1 MKNLR
6 TILFSSFI
14 GASLGQGLT
23 LEIKQ
28 NEAYANLTAEE
39 RSAKMAKHV
48 EYLHAVG
55 QEILKDDDSDNESE
69 LDLIS
74 FDILAETYFMMES
87 SVGTPTQTASKY
99 FFTSTTQGTMMTGVG
114 CPADKCSETV
124 YDRTTSTSAK
134 YGGNCEFGR

>member
-1 MKNLR
+1 
-6 TILFSSFI
+6 
-14 GASLGQGLT
+14 
-23 LEIKQ
+23 
-28 NEAYANLTAEE
+28 
-39 RSAKMAKHV
+39 MAKHV

-74 FDILAETYFMMES
+74 FDILGETYFMMES
-87 SVGTPTQTASKY
+87 SVGTPTQTGSKY

-124 YDRTTSTSAK
+124 YDRTASKSAK